1 MGERRVGTVTHYF
14 DKLGVAAIDL
24 TDKLRVGD
32 RVHITGHTT
41 DLTTTIDR
49 MQVDHTDVQEAGPGQ
64 DVAAHVGEKV
74 RQHDAVLVVEG

>member
-24 TDKLRVGD
+24 TDTLRVGD
-32 RVHITGHTT
+32 RVHVTGHTT
-41 DLTTTIDR
+41 DVTTTVDR
-49 MQVDHTDVQEAGPGQ
+49 MQVDHADVQEAGPGQ

-74 RQHDAVLVVEG
+74 RQHDAVLVIEA